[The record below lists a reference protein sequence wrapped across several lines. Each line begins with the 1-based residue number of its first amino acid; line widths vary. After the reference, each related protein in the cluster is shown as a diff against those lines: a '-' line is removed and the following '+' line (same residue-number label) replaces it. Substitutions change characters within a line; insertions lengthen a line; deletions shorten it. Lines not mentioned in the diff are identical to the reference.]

1 MPYAMTKE
9 EREAF
14 LSDVHYGVLSVEAM
28 GRAPVS
34 VPIWYMFENGE
45 LFFFSV
51 KSAKKV
57 ELIRA
62 AGRVTVC
69 ALTEKPPAK
78 YVSVEGAVVSI
89 QPCDFEL
96 DMRPIAR
103 RYLGREKGDR
113 YTEEVEASE
122 EMVTIRI
129 QSERWSSAD
138 YSKT

>member
-1 MPYAMTKE
+1 MSYAMTKE

-14 LSDVHYGVLSVEAM
+14 LSDVRYGVLSVEAK

-34 VPIWYMFENGE
+34 VPIWYMFEDGE

-51 KSAKKV
+51 RSAKKV
-57 ELIRA
+57 DLIRA

-69 ALTEKPPAK
+69 ALTEEPPAK
-78 YVSVEGAVVSI
+78 YVSMEGAVLSI
-89 QPCDFEL
+89 QPCDFER

-103 RYLGREKGDR
+103 RYLGEEKGDH
-113 YTEEVEASE
+113 YTEAVKATE

-129 QSERWSSAD
+129 RPERWSSAD
-138 YSKT
+138 YSKE

>member
-1 MPYAMTKE
+1 MFAMTKE

-14 LSDVHYGVLSVEAM
+14 LSDVRYGVLSVEAK

-34 VPIWYMFENGE
+34 MPIWYIFEDGE

-62 AGRVTVC
+62 AGRVTIC
-69 ALTEKPPAK
+69 ALTEEPPAK
-78 YVSVEGAVVSI
+78 YVSVEGAVISI
-89 QPCDFEL
+89 EPCDFER
-96 DMRPIAR
+96 DMRLIAR
-103 RYLGREKGDR
+103 RYLGEERGDR
-113 YTEEVEASE
+113 YTEEVKAAE
-122 EMVTIRI
+122 EMITIRVRP
-129 QSERWSSAD
+129 EHWSSAD